1 LRKTLAQQS
10 CLQPKGPVR
19 RYRPDAEA
27 PDAPLRIAVLSIG
40 QRHSLRVGPGCPTG
54 SAQVQ
59 NFANAFPSRREGRIF
74 LRPRYVSLAW
84 SQAADQYPH
93 LSNRVR
99 AAASED
105 LHYPDAE
112 PQSPWASPCRPPWL
126 PLLSVK
132 GVSPN
137 CRSAQARGPHARAGR
152 RARSVGCRGP
162 CVFERLMYLAAF
174 SLSATFEISRGI
186 GIGRPK

>member
-1 LRKTLAQQS
+1 MR
-10 CLQPKGPVR
+10 G
-19 RYRPDAEA
+19 EFF
-27 PDAPLRIAVLSIG
+27 
-40 QRHSLRVGPGCPTG
+40 
-54 SAQVQ
+54 
-59 NFANAFPSRREGRIF
+59 FALVMFTRMEPSRRSI
-74 LRPRYVSLAW
+74 PSLVE
-84 SQAADQYPH
+84 P
-93 LSNRVR
+93 VR

-112 PQSPWASPCRPPWL
+112 PHITLGVTLPSPLA

-137 CRSAQARGPHARAGR
+137 CRSAHARGPHARAGR